1 MSPHPQ
7 GGTALSPN
15 RPNDLFDLFLI
26 SIKLLIIR
34 GGWPPVFES
43 CCTGVPHRR
52 IPCPVVL
59 ARGWPTGIRCVCPSG
74 HRASGRGLVPLKM
87 SLFVFLDA
95 KQTLQG
101 SYPRGT
107 QTSDTGGR
115 LNITVALKGVA
126 QDAGRRRD

>member
-1 MSPHPQ
+1 
-7 GGTALSPN
+7 
-15 RPNDLFDLFLI
+15 
-26 SIKLLIIR
+26 
-34 GGWPPVFES
+34 
-43 CCTGVPHRR
+43 
-52 IPCPVVL
+52 
-59 ARGWPTGIRCVCPSG
+59 
-74 HRASGRGLVPLKM
+74 M

-115 LNITVALKGVA
+115 LDITVALKGVA